1 MDYIIYQI
9 TKEEFKRGEIDLQFK
24 GYKWFERYCGN
35 VDFNLTKLGY
45 EQVYIGKIESTD
57 IQKSLNELFRKF
69 NIELPENYKGRSLS
83 VSDVVKIGNEYYYCD
98 SIGWKQLENVVF

>member
-1 MDYIIYQI
+1 MNYTIYQI
-9 TKEEFKRGEIDLQFK
+9 TKEEFKRGEVNLSFK
-24 GYKWFERYCGN
+24 GYRWVETYHINKN
-35 VDFNLTKLGY
+35 FNLTKLGY
-45 EQVYIGKIESTD
+45 EEVYIGKIESTD